1 MITPEIKWLN
11 FLQSKQLWNGPK
23 EKTIILTPHPDDE
36 TLGAGGLIRDL
47 CQKNIEVLV
56 IAITDGE
63 NAYPQVKDLNK
74 IRQQEQEEA
83 LHLLGVA
90 KENII
95 RLRLTDSSVNLI
107 EDELEQLL
115 LPFINEKDHLLA
127 PWLSDYHADHEAVG
141 RVALKI
147 AQRKKIYLGFYFF
160 WTWHYSTINSLHSL
174 PLGIYPLNDETY
186 NLKQKALRC
195 YASQYSEEYGKA
207 VLTPNFLVPAL
218 RSYEV
223 YYPYGQ

>member
-1 MITPEIKWLN
+1 M
-11 FLQSKQLWNGPK
+11 
-23 EKTIILTPHPDDE
+23 
-36 TLGAGGLIRDL
+36 
-47 CQKNIEVLV
+47 
-56 IAITDGE
+56 
-63 NAYPQVKDLNK
+63 NK

-147 AQRKKIYLGFYFF
+147 AQRKKFI
-160 WTWHYSTINSLHSL
+160 
-174 PLGIYPLNDETY
+174 
-186 NLKQKALRC
+186 
-195 YASQYSEEYGKA
+195 
-207 VLTPNFLVPAL
+207 
-218 RSYEV
+218 
-223 YYPYGQ
+223 